1 MGEYPITEE
10 QVRFYQEN
18 GYIRL
23 DGVLAMQEVEA
34 LRVALDVAVEDRR
47 RFDRNEGP
55 RSDPG
60 YAKVFL

>member
-23 DGVLAMQEVEA
+23 EGVLSIREVEA
-34 LRVALDVAVEDRR
+34 LRVALDVAEEDRC
-47 RFDRNEGP
+47 
-55 RSDPG
+55 RS
-60 YAKVFL
+60 